1 MDSTAIS
8 MQSVQFSWKGN
19 ASAGL
24 DIEQLQIARGE
35 KIFLYGP
42 SGSGKTTLLNIVA
55 GVITPT
61 QGEIHLLGKDIT
73 RLNSRQRDQFRAQH
87 LGIIFQQ
94 FNLIPYLNVTENLL
108 LRMAFLPAEK
118 RRLATTQMPLLLER
132 LQLTQVLTTAAYQ
145 LSVGQQQRVAL
156 VRALLG
162 APEIIIADEPTS
174 ALDSELREEFMRVL
188 FEALGEN
195 TSLLLVSHDRQLQ
208 PHFDRVLNIQQFV
221 HQPELALAREV
232 Q

>member
-19 ASAGL
+19 AGAGL

-55 GVITPT
+55 GVITPA

-73 RLNSRQRDQFRAQH
+73 HLNNRQRDQFRAQH

-132 LQLTQVLTTAAYQ
+132 LQLTAVLTTAAYQ

-221 HQPELALAREV
+221 HQPELAPAREV

>member
-1 MDSTAIS
+1 MDSSAIS
-8 MQSVQFSWKGN
+8 MQSVQFLWKGN

-73 RLNSRQRDQFRAQH
+73 RLNNRQRDQFRAQH

-108 LRMAFLPAEK
+108 LRMAFLSAEK

-132 LQLTQVLTTAAYQ
+132 LQLTAVLTTAAYQ

-174 ALDSELREEFMRVL
+174 ALDSELREEFIRVL

-195 TSLLLVSHDRQLQ
+195 TSLLLVSHDRQLL

-221 HQPELALAREV
+221 HQPELASAREV

>member
-55 GVITPT
+55 GVITPA

-132 LQLTQVLTTAAYQ
+132 LQLTAVLTTAAYQ

-188 FEALGEN
+188 FEALGES

-221 HQPELALAREV
+221 HQPELAPAREV

>member
-8 MQSVQFSWKGN
+8 MQSIQFSWKGN

-61 QGEIHLLGKDIT
+61 QGKINLLGKDIT
-73 RLNSRQRDQFRAQH
+73 RLSSRQRDQFRAQH

-108 LRMAFLPAEK
+108 LRMAFLSAEK

-132 LQLTQVLTTAAYQ
+132 LQLTAVLTTAAYQ

-208 PHFDRVLNIQQFV
+208 PYFDRVLNIQQFV
-221 HQPELALAREV
+221 HQPELAPAREV

>member
-55 GVITPT
+55 GVITPA

-132 LQLTQVLTTAAYQ
+132 LQLTPVLTTAAYQ

-221 HQPELALAREV
+221 HQPELAPVREV

>member
-19 ASAGL
+19 TSAGL

-42 SGSGKTTLLNIVA
+42 SGSGKTTLLNILA
-55 GVITPT
+55 GVIAPT
-61 QGEIHLLGKDIT
+61 RGEIHLLGKDIT

-132 LQLTQVLTTAAYQ
+132 LQLTAVLTTAAYQ

-162 APEIIIADEPTS
+162 SPEIIIADEPTS

-195 TSLLLVSHDRQLQ
+195 TSLLLVSHDRQLL

-221 HQPELALAREV
+221 RRPELAPAREV
-232 Q
+232 R